1 MADKVKV
8 YLAGA
13 MESAGGNFNF
23 PLFDFVAE
31 KLRAT
36 GKCEVFSP
44 ADLAR
49 KHLGSLD
56 MIRKMD
62 KKDLKAKLKP
72 LQREEILWIIDNA
85 NIVLL
90 LPGWEHSEGA
100 KLEKAVAERFGV
112 KVSYA
117 PDVILLDEY
126 VKTHFELEQIVKTD

>member
-1 MADKVKV
+1 MIKV

-23 PLFDFVAE
+23 PLFDFCAE

-36 GKCEVFSP
+36 GKCEVYNP

-49 KHLGSLD
+49 KEIGSLD
-56 MIRKMD
+56 VIRKLD
-62 KKDLKAKLKP
+62 KKDLKVRLKP
-72 LQREEILWIIDNA
+72 LQREELLWIIDYA
-85 NIVLL
+85 DIVLL

-100 KLEKAVAERFGV
+100 KLERAVAERFGV

-117 PDVILLDEY
+117 PDVIRLDEY